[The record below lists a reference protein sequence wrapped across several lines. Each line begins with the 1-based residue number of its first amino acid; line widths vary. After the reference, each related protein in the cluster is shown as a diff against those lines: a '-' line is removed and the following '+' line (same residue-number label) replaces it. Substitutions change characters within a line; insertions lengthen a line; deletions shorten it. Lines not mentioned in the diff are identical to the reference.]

1 MKKILGAILILSASA
16 SQAGH
21 LDVISFTL
29 DESCSF
35 GTYLEIVDD
44 FNEWG
49 EAYGYQAE
57 IAAPLFTDDMA
68 AHYWLG
74 RSADNETFGKAYDA
88 WEAGQADAESVPG
101 KARRALRRMRRRK
114 HVAPRLQ
121 DVSVSG
127 LQSLVIIKAGSHVAH
142 GRNHELLIEQ
152 YQTSTF
158 SKTKKGN
165 SMNRSNSMRAHTV
178 SLLMLLGVLVAAP
191 AAAQL
196 QVWEDYDISDAAW
209 SVTMVKLD
217 PGTQDIYL
225 EGLKS
230 TWVAANE
237 VAKSLGH
244 IEDYA
249 IYANQAVASG
259 AFDLLLVMK
268 MPNTAALAPSRE
280 RYNEFMEAW
289 GQENMDASN
298 EKVLELYNE
307 IREIQGEY
315 LNPGNHDEVIRRT

>member
-1 MKKILGAILILSASA
+1 
-16 SQAGH
+16 
-21 LDVISFTL
+21 
-29 DESCSF
+29 
-35 GTYLEIVDD
+35 
-44 FNEWG
+44 
-49 EAYGYQAE
+49 
-57 IAAPLFTDDMA
+57 
-68 AHYWLG
+68 
-74 RSADNETFGKAYDA
+74 
-88 WEAGQADAESVPG
+88 
-101 KARRALRRMRRRK
+101 
-114 HVAPRLQ
+114 
-121 DVSVSG
+121 
-127 LQSLVIIKAGSHVAH
+127 
-142 GRNHELLIEQ
+142 
-152 YQTSTF
+152 
-158 SKTKKGN
+158 
-165 SMNRSNSMRAHTV
+165 MNRSNSMRAHAV
-178 SLLMLLGVLVAAP
+178 SILMLLGVLVSAP

-196 QVWEDYDISDAAW
+196 KVWEDYEVSDAVW
-209 SVTMVKLD
+209 SLTTVKLD

-249 IYANQAVASG
+249 IYTNQAVASG

-268 MPNTAALAPSRE
+268 MPNTAAMAPSRE

-315 LNPGNHDEVIRRT
+315 MLREITMK